1 LPANIRKRQKGLT
14 VANTLAFYI
23 AEFIVSVKG
32 FIEQAEGFEEISGHC
47 DLHKNHHL
55 NLEGSLKELV
65 QN

>member
-14 VANTLAFYI
+14 VAKTKDFYI
-23 AEFIVSVKG
+23 AGFIAAVKG
-32 FIEQAEGFEEISGHC
+32 FIEQAEGFEEIC